1 MNDVVKLQTVVY
13 SVDASGNEIATPTP
27 REVFCDVRS
36 VTRSE
41 WYDAG
46 QQGIRLSYVFRL
58 SHYVDYNGEP
68 TVLYKDW
75 TGTEKEYTIVRTY
88 RDGDAI
94 ELTCSERV

>member
-1 MNDVVKLQTVVY
+1 MNDIIKLQETTY
-13 SVDASGNEIATPTP
+13 TVDASGNEIPEKTP

-58 SHYVDYNGEP
+58 SHYVDYHGEP
-68 TVLYKDW
+68 TVLYTDW
-75 TGTEKEYTIVRTY
+75 TGAEKEYTVVRTY